1 MGRGG
6 TYVLVSRV
14 CKVAGAV
21 FAAGRGVAKGGA
33 EGKLASA
40 DEWDGVDSAV
50 ESNGASGGRASL
62 CIFGIGLFAAK
73 VSRDFESIRLGIFAE
88 IRLGGDEAEEARER
102 TGNGPTIV
110 RLAG

>member
-6 TYVLVSRV
+6 TYVLVSRI

-21 FAAGRGVAKGGA
+21 FAARRGVTKGGA

-40 DEWDGVDSAV
+40 DEWAGVDSTAD
-50 ESNGASGGRASL
+50 SNGASAGRASL
-62 CIFGIGLFAAK
+62 CICGMGLFAA
-73 VSRDFESIRLGIFAE
+73 VSGGFESIWLGIFAE
-88 IRLGGDEAEEARER
+88 ITLGGDEAEEARER